1 MQQRLFPNSF
11 AAHLDDH
18 CARALP
24 FAGPSQKTKER
35 RQMPFDLTHRA
46 LALITLLI
54 TRPIALLI
62 AAAILTLLAAP
73 VTAQPLADPRVDW
86 QSADTP
92 HFRVHYRSTQRQQ
105 ADAVA
110 RAAERAWPQV
120 TTALNWQVRG
130 RTEIVVYNEFDMANG
145 FSTPLPF
152 NMIGV
157 FLAPPD
163 EGELLDNHS
172 WLDLLLVHELTHA
185 VHLDKVR
192 GGPRILQAIFGNVPW
207 FIPNVFQPGWMVEGL
222 AVFQETKSDAG
233 EGRLRAPLFEGW
245 LRAERKKGFLTLRE
259 INSDG
264 RALPLNKQYLYGAY
278 FMDFVARKYGADKIT
293 DIVEQY
299 SGNIIF
305 PRLHSAPFGATG
317 KMMDVLWDEFIADL
331 TQQMD
336 ARNQAL
342 LARPEVVGSVLV
354 GPLFNVGSV
363 AALPAAAGGGWL
375 AVVEDGLNGSQLLRI
390 HASGARE
397 RVARVNRGA
406 RVEVSPDGSVLVAQ
420 PDICNTLNYAY
431 DAYRLQ
437 DGKLNELTRCGHLR
451 RVTQVGSTVYAVQ
464 LEGGRT
470 RLVQLG
476 ANGAQQL
483 LWEPPAG
490 TDLVDLAAAPN
501 GQSLRV
507 ISHRGADWRVLDIN
521 IATPQAAPQ
530 VLVRQRQP
538 LFGLRQ
544 SASGLEF
551 VMGEGGTT
559 NVWRL
564 NGADLQRLTHSHTA
578 VLAHAGTAADG
589 SLVSVTVDPQG
600 VALQRLAQP
609 TVLQT
614 VPAVAATADMRITEP
629 AAMGAA
635 DPSPLGEARSY
646 SALRSLYPRSWLPA
660 ITRDRGLSAYG
671 ATTSGADALGWHRYA
686 ALVQWETSQKQLTGS
701 LEYQFVGNHGI
712 ALERRLQAQAWT
724 GDSGS
729 ETTTL
734 YDRKTKAQWLS
745 LFPFSRIERGVV
757 LGVGA
762 AAEVTDRVSL
772 PDKTSNRRQDER
784 LLAALLDLDF
794 AAGDWY
800 SEGSNRGFQAS
811 LLVESY
817 KPLAGNDPLR
827 YDGTVAR
834 ADLRGYLP
842 VGRSVFAARFTE
854 ARARQRT
861 APFQLGGATDDVL
874 QLGPTLNNR
883 SLSLRGYR
891 GDEAV
896 LKGTQARVATLEWR
910 TPLADIDRHFMVPAL
925 GINRLSAVV
934 FAEAGGAWNSGG
946 GPDKWRRSVGVE
958 LIGEV
963 KLLYVLGLQLRL
975 GVAQGLDAPKST
987 QGYLTAGRAF

>member
-1 MQQRLFPNSF
+1 
-11 AAHLDDH
+11 
-18 CARALP
+18 
-24 FAGPSQKTKER
+24 
-35 RQMPFDLTHRA
+35 MPFDLTRHA
-46 LALITLLI
+46 LALITRLI
-54 TRPIALLI
+54 TAL
-62 AAAILTLLAAP
+62 ILALLAAP
-73 VTAQPLADPRVDW
+73 ATAQPLADPRVDW
-86 QSADTP
+86 QSADTA

-105 ADAVA
+105 AEAVA
-110 RAAERAWPQV
+110 SAAERVWPQV

-130 RTEIVVYNEFDMANG
+130 RTEIVVYNEFDVANG

-152 NMIGV
+152 NIIGV

-163 EGELLDNHS
+163 EGELLDNNS

-192 GGPRILQAIFGNVPW
+192 GAPRILQAIFGNVPW

-222 AVFQETKSDAG
+222 AVYQETKTEAG
-233 EGRLRAPLFEGW
+233 QGRLRAPLFEGW
-245 LRAERKKGFLTLRE
+245 LRAERKKGFMTLRE
-259 INSDG
+259 INADG
-264 RALPLNKQYLYGAY
+264 RSLPLNKQYLYGAY

-293 DIVEQY
+293 EIIEQY

-331 TQQMD
+331 SQQMD
-336 ARNQAL
+336 SRNQAL
-342 LARPEVVGSVLV
+342 LARPEAVGSPLA
-354 GPLFNVGSV
+354 GPLFGVGSV

-375 AVVEDGLNGSQLLRI
+375 AVVEDGLHGAQLLRVS
-390 HASGARE
+390 ASGTRE

-406 RVEVSPDGSVLVAQ
+406 RLDVAADGSVLVAQ
-420 PDICNTLNYAY
+420 PDICDKLNYAY

-451 RVTQVGSTVYAVQ
+451 RVTQAGGTVYAVR
-464 LEGGRT
+464 LDGGRT

-476 ANGAQQL
+476 ANGAQQV

-507 ISHRGADWRVLDIN
+507 ISHQGADWRVLDIN
-521 IATPQAAPQ
+521 IASPQAPPQ

-544 SASGLEF
+544 SASALEF

-564 NGADLQRLTHSHTA
+564 NGNELQRLTHSHTA

-609 TVLQT
+609 TVLQS
-614 VPAVAATADMRITEP
+614 VPAVLSPAEMRLTDAAQATAK
-629 AAMGAA
+629 ASAS
-635 DPSPLGEARSY
+635 PSPLGQARGY
-646 SALRSLYPRSWLPA
+646 SALRSLYPRAWLPA
-660 ITRDRGLSAYG
+660 VTLDRGLSAYG
-671 ATTSGADALGWHRYA
+671 AATSGADALGWHRYA
-686 ALVQWETSQKQLTGS
+686 ALVQYESSQKQLMGS
-701 LEYQFVGNHGI
+701 LEYQFLGQHGI
-712 ALERRLQAQAWT
+712 ALERRLVAQAWT

-729 ETTTL
+729 ETTTV

-745 LFPFSRIERGVV
+745 LFPFSRIDRGVV

-762 AAEVTDRVSL
+762 AGEITDRINVTD
-772 PDKTSNRRQDER
+772 KTRARRQDER

-800 SEGSNRGFQAS
+800 SEGSNRGLQAS

-817 KPLAGNDPLR
+817 KPLAGNEPLR
-827 YDGTVAR
+827 YDGTVVR

-842 VGRSVFAARFTE
+842 LGRSVLAARFTE

-883 SLSLRGYR
+883 SLSLRGYK

-896 LKGTQARVATLEWR
+896 LQGTQARVATLEWR
-910 TPLADIDRHFMVPAL
+910 TPLADVDRHFMVPAL
-925 GINRLSAVV
+925 GVNRLSAVV

-946 GPDKWRRSVGVE
+946 GPDKWRRSLGVE

-963 KLLYVLGLQLRL
+963 KLLYALGLQLRL